1 MMMPKRCLPAYG
13 LDILLSYATTHAH
26 LLFIEPLHLRT
37 GFGLAPSSCRRS
49 YRTAVMH
56 CGVASRVPR
65 RCGARRM
72 VHPASGKPGLSSTN
86 APQRTE
92 SPKDRLADIST
103 SSLLGAREGY
113 AGYVVPY
120 RPHAAKIFLC
130 VGKSNARCEHCPGC
144 LLRHPGHG
152 ASQQIFASRPG
163 AFSISN
169 TYLGG
174 KMPRSFVPNN
184 VVKTRQGLSSRQ

>member
-1 MMMPKRCLPAYG
+1 MPKRCLPAYG

-103 SSLLGAREGY
+103 SSLLGA
-113 AGYVVPY
+113 VVPY
-120 RPHAAKIFLC
+120 QPHAAKIFLC

-152 ASQQIFASRPG
+152 ASQQQIFASRPG

-184 VVKTRQGLSSRQ
+184 VVKTRQGLSSLQ